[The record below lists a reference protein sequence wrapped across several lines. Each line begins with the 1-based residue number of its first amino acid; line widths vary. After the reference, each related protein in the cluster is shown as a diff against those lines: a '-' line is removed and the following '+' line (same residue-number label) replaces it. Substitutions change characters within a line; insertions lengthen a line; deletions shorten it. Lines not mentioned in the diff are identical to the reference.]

1 LQEHRLHLHV
11 LPCIRDRAPTSPGRN
26 KCLSLIRKQ
35 KRSMTCREHGL
46 TTEPCVAIIGATAP
60 LSFRHVVV
68 KGDPDFLLC
77 KLGCYSIEDL
87 GEELE

>member
-1 LQEHRLHLHV
+1 MV
-11 LPCIRDRAPTSPGRN
+11 
-26 KCLSLIRKQ
+26 
-35 KRSMTCREHGL
+35 CREHGL
-46 TTEPCVAIIGATAP
+46 TTEPGVAIIGATAP